1 MRISDWSSDVCSSD
15 LAMALL
21 RERGFDAALR
31 ASQAPVLGICLGMQL
46 LYEGSDEG
54 NVACLGVIPGWVVR
68 MAPVQGARMPH
79 MGWNTLRATADAE
92 PLLEGIDDGSAAY
105 FVHGYAAPVSFDSAA
120 IAVHGKP
127 F

>member
-1 MRISDWSSDVCSSD
+1 
-15 LAMALL
+15 
-21 RERGFDAALR
+21 
-31 ASQAPVLGICLGMQL
+31 
-46 LYEGSDEG
+46 
-54 NVACLGVIPGWVVR
+54 

-120 IAVHGKP
+120 IAVHGTP
-127 F
+127 FCAVVRSGLYCGAPFHPERPASPGARLLPNFLRPAERPVGKGW